1 MSLQQMK
8 NDRRKRCVEKVSFFF
23 KLSGAINKSLKHY
36 TNEIMKQWIKEKKEE
51 ISLQLIF
58 HISIKDFL
66 QNTQIFTI
74 GLFIFKQKKESYLL
88 FMLNIFKF

>member
-1 MSLQQMK
+1 MI
-8 NDRRKRCVEKVSFFF
+8 DEKDVLKKFVFFF